1 MITLTDIAY
10 VRSGVADLD
19 AATRF
24 ATGIVGLELVTP
36 TEVGVAH
43 LRADGRHHCLALVE
57 GPSGVISSGFSV
69 ADSDALDAAETEL
82 ERSGISVHR
91 GSAAEARS
99 RRVRE
104 FIGFDDPFGNRV
116 ELVNQQETVARPVAF
131 SRAAGITEFGHLCLD
146 APDVHEAYRFW
157 STRFNARVSDWLG
170 DAACLMRIDPV
181 HHKLAVF
188 RGDEAL
194 ELGLGGVQRVGF
206 RHGEAR
212 GDDSGGP
219 LDQGQAVVP
228 VIRAQVGDAHL
239 VRRDQLKADDA
250 GGEPG
255 RGVEVGHAGP
265 DVGDVRER
273 DHARCPS
280 CIRRRQAPGRCR
292 SASHA
297 PGRRRRPGRHSWAR
311 SPT

>member
-24 ATGIVGLELVTP
+24 ATALVGRGLFRPPEG
-36 TEVGVAH
+36 GVAH
-43 LRADGRHHCLALVE
+43 LRADRRHHCLALVE
-57 GPSGVISSGFSV
+57 GPSGVISSGFTV
-69 ADSDALDAAETEL
+69 AGPDALDAAENEL

-104 FIGFDDPFGNRV
+104 FIAFDDPFGNRL
-116 ELVNQQETVARPVAF
+116 ELVSQQETVARPVAF

-146 APDVHEAYRFW
+146 APDVHEAHRFW

-188 RGDEAL
+188 KGDSA
-194 ELGLGGVQRVGF
+194 GLCHMNFQVETIDDVFRNWHFLVRSEERRVGK
-206 RHGEAR
+206 E
-212 GDDSGGP
+212 
-219 LDQGQAVVP
+219 
-228 VIRAQVGDAHL
+228 
-239 VRRDQLKADDA
+239 
-250 GGEPG
+250 
-255 RGVEVGHAGP
+255 
-265 DVGDVRER
+265 
-273 DHARCPS
+273 
-280 CIRRRQAPGRCR
+280 
-292 SASHA
+292 
-297 PGRRRRPGRHSWAR
+297 
-311 SPT
+311 